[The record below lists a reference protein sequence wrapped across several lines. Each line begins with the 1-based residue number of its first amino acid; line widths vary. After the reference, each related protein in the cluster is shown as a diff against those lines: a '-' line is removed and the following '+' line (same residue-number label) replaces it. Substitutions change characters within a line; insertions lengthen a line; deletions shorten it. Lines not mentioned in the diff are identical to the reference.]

1 MANGK
6 VITGY
11 SMPFVA
17 LYNANDGA
25 PMYTNGMPLARG
37 VNVSIEPESGDGNNF
52 YADNVVAESVGG
64 TFTGATATF
73 TIDGL
78 KKEAR
83 KLIMGLP
90 EEEIFIVDG
99 KEVALTVY
107 DDRQVIPNLGVGFV
121 VRYMENGVTT
131 FAPVVLTKVAF
142 NVDGLSA
149 ATQEEN
155 IEFQTTE
162 LSATVM
168 RDDSA
173 NHAWRKIADDQTD
186 EATAVAVVKALLGVT
201 ATEDEGA

>member
-17 LYNANDGA
+17 KYSAGDGI
-25 PMYTNGMPLARG
+25 PTYSDGMPLARG

-73 TIDGL
+73 EVDGL
-78 KKEAR
+78 KTEAR
-83 KLIMGLP
+83 RLIMGLP
-90 EEEIFIVDG
+90 ADETISVDG
-99 KEVALTVY
+99 SSVKVTVY
-107 DDRQVIPNLGVGFV
+107 DDRQAIPNLGVGFV
-121 VRYMENGVTT
+121 VRYMENAVTT
-131 FAPVVLTKVAF
+131 YAPIVLTKVAF

-155 IEFQTTE
+155 IDFQTTE
-162 LSATVM
+162 LEATIM

-173 NHAWRKIADDQTD
+173 NHAWRKIAADQET
-186 EATAVAVVKALLGVT
+186 EAKAVAIVKAMLGVT
-201 ATEDEGA
+201 DAESA